1 MKEPKP
7 ISSFFDIANV
17 IMEKKPIPS
26 LEDIEKFTNQY
37 MINIYFSLDPQFI
50 AIAQEMNT
58 LKITNKMYFD
68 CLYYGI
74 PKCKKYIKW
83 NSEKE
88 KKAETELYIME
99 YFGCSQ
105 STAKDYLILLDEKE
119 LKYIT
124 DYFLK
129 RGIK

>member
-1 MKEPKP
+1 MKEAKL
-7 ISSFFDIANV
+7 ITSFFDMANI

-26 LEDIEKFTNQY
+26 LEDIEKFCTPY
-37 MINIYFSLDPQFI
+37 MLNLYFSLDPQFI

-58 LKITNKMYFD
+58 LKLTNKMYFD

-83 NSEKE
+83 DS
-88 KKAETELYIME
+88 KKQAKATHELYIME

-119 LKYIT
+119 LKYIV
-124 DYFLK
+124 DFFIN
-129 RGIK
+129 RGTK